1 MHSKSTALLLNI
13 GHALDHMFLLIFAT
27 AVTSIAK
34 DFGVDRWEDLMPY
47 SVAAFFFFGLGSM
60 PAGRLGDLWGRRQMM
75 IIFFIGIGISSIGVA
90 LTDTPM
96 QLAVVLAVL
105 GCAAS
110 IYHPVGIPM
119 LVQGA
124 DRPGWT
130 IGVNGLAGN
139 LGLAVAAVI
148 TGLFVKYLGW
158 RMAFAI
164 PGVISVALGVVFAW
178 VTPREASAPAKK
190 KSTVGS
196 HDGMSI
202 SKLLLIMTIASTSG
216 SMLFNFS
223 TSSNYE
229 LLTSK
234 FADIS
239 QDPAQIGFFLAM
251 VYVMASFTQLLI
263 GHLLDK
269 VALKTLYRSVIV
281 AQFITLLL
289 ANSVQGW
296 WFYLAQLLFMA
307 AIFGAIP
314 FTDAM
319 VVRFVDDAMRSRVS
333 GMRLAVALGASSLA
347 VWLIGPIVK
356 ASGFSTLLWVMAAIS
371 CLTFVV
377 VSWLPSASAT
387 PTSVKS

>member
-1 MHSKSTALLLNI
+1 MHNATTRLLLNI

-34 DFGVDRWEDLMPY
+34 DFGVERWEDLMPY
-47 SVAAFFFFGLGSM
+47 SVAAFFFFGIGSL
-60 PAGRLGDLWGRRQMM
+60 PSGRLGDLWGRRQMM
-75 IIFFIGIGISSIGVA
+75 IVFFIGIGLASILVSLTRTPLELA
-90 LTDTPM
+90 L
-96 QLAVVLAVL
+96 ALAVL

-124 DRPGWT
+124 IRPGWT

-139 LGLAVAAVI
+139 LGLAVAAAV
-148 TGLFVKYLGW
+148 TGLLIKYFGW
-158 RMAFAI
+158 RTAFVI
-164 PGVISVALGVVFAW
+164 PGVISIVCGCVFA
-178 VTPREASAPAKK
+178 VCVPREDSPPAKK
-190 KSTVGS
+190 RKASGK
-196 HDGMSI
+196 HEGI
-202 SKLLLIMTIASTSG
+202 SMPKLLLILTIAATSG

-229 LLTSK
+229 LLSSK
-234 FADIS
+234 FVEIS
-239 QDPAQIGFFLAM
+239 QDPAQIGLFLAM
-251 VYVMASFTQLLI
+251 VYVLASLTQLLI

-269 VALKTLYRSVIV
+269 VALKTLYLWVIGV
-281 AQFITLLL
+281 QLSALLM
-289 ANSVQGW
+289 ANNTQGW
-296 WFYLAQLLFMA
+296 PFYLAQLLFMA

-333 GMRLAVALGASSLA
+333 GMRLAVAYGASSLA

-356 ASGFSTLLWVMAAIS
+356 AAGFATLLWVMAVTSFIT
-371 CLTFVV
+371 LII
-377 VSWLPSASAT
+377 VSQLPHT
-387 PTSVKS
+387 PIPADAKQ

>member
-1 MHSKSTALLLNI
+1 MHNKPTSLLLNI

-34 DFGVDRWEDLMPY
+34 DFGVQRWEDLMPY
-47 SVAAFFFFGLGSM
+47 SVAAFFFFGLGSI

-75 IIFFIGIGISSIGVA
+75 TIFFVGIGLASILVA
-90 LTDTPM
+90 TTNTPL
-96 QLAVVLAVL
+96 QLALALAVL

-124 DRPGWT
+124 IRPGWT

-139 LGLAVAAVI
+139 LGLAAAAAV
-148 TGLFVKYLGW
+148 TGLLIKFFGW
-158 RMAFAI
+158 RMAFVI
-164 PGVISVALGVVFAW
+164 PGLISILCGVMFALC
-178 VTPREASAPAKK
+178 TPREATAPARKK
-190 KSTVGS
+190 ASSGR
-196 HDGMSI
+196 HDGISI
-202 SKLLLIMTIASTSG
+202 SRLLLIMTIAATSG

-229 LLTSK
+229 LLTLK
-234 FADIS
+234 FGDIS
-239 QDPAQIGFFLAM
+239 QDPAQIGFFLAL
-251 VYVMASFTQLLI
+251 VYVLASLTQLLI
-263 GHLLDK
+263 GYLLDR

-281 AQFITLLL
+281 VQFMALLL
-289 ANSVQGW
+289 ANSTQGW
-296 WFYLAQLLFMA
+296 LFYFAQLLFMA

-314 FTDAM
+314 FTDVM
-319 VVRFVDDAMRSRVS
+319 VVRFVDDSMRSRVS

-356 ASGFSTLLWVMAAIS
+356 AAGFSSLLWVMVGTS
-371 CLTFVV
+371 CITFAV
-377 VSWLPSASAT
+377 VSFLPSVST
-387 PTSVKS
+387 RLNEVK